1 MAQVTMKGLVL
12 GYGERKNKE
21 GKVYR
26 SLRLDVEGKDS
37 LTMQL
42 NIPEDTAATLIPV
55 VQAAKHKAATATVE
69 LRFLAKA
76 NMWLFDLIQ
85 LDVQTGGQPAK
96 A

>member
-42 NIPEDTAATLIPV
+42 NIPDDTAAVLIPV
-55 VQAAKHKAATATVE
+55 VQAAKHKTATATVE
-69 LRFLAKA
+69 MRFLAKA
-76 NMWLFDLIQ
+76 NLWLFDLVQ
-85 LDVQTGGQPAK
+85 LDVQPAK